1 MTTRPIRWGIVGA
14 GDIADRIMAPAMR
27 AAAGA
32 ELVAVMRRD
41 RGAAEAFAERHGALR
56 AFDRVDDLLAD
67 PDVEAVYVASPNDAH
82 LPNTLAAVAA
92 GRDILC
98 EKPLARTVPEAD
110 EMIRASEAAGVRLAT
125 CFYQRYN
132 ARHQEI
138 RRLLA
143 AGRIGQVTA
152 VRINFSSWFPET
164 PGAWRQ
170 DPARG
175 GGGSFTDMGVHAVDL
190 LRFLF
195 GDVHEVT
202 AFVATLAASHRVED
216 TASAL
221 LRLDGGIQAL
231 VTAHWSTFDSAE
243 SRSSVIEIGGTD
255 GTIVSWPLHDKFS
268 RGSLLVAAR
277 EGGGDPVESAI
288 PVPERST
295 HVALLDDFAAARNAG
310 RPFPISAHDGL
321 AAQRVLEA
329 VAASA
334 RTGRHVRP

>member
-41 RGAAEAFAERHGALR
+41 RAAAEAFAQRHGALR

-92 GRDILC
+92 GRDVLC
-98 EKPLARTVPEAD
+98 EKPLARTVPEVD
-110 EMIRASEAAGVRLAT
+110 EMIRASEAAGIRLAT

-132 ARHQEI
+132 ARHQQI
-138 RRLLA
+138 RRILA
-143 AGRIGQVTA
+143 DGQIGRVTA
-152 VRINFSSWFPET
+152 VRINFSSRFVET

-170 DPARG
+170 DRATA

-190 LRFLF
+190 LGFLF
-195 GDVHEVT
+195 GQVHEVS
-202 AFVATLAASHRVED
+202 AFVATLAAAYDAED

-221 LRLDGGIQAL
+221 LRLDGGIQAV
-231 VTAHWSTFDSAE
+231 VTTHWSTADAAD

-268 RGSLLVAAR
+268 RGTLLVVAR
-277 EGGGDPVESAI
+277 AGDRTIVESTV
-288 PVPERST
+288 PVPDRST

-310 RPFPISAHDGL
+310 RPFPISPEAGL
-321 AAQRVLEA
+321 TAQRVLEA
-329 VAASA
+329 VATSA
-334 RTGRHVRP
+334 RTGQHVRL